1 MVIDREMARAAPTAT
16 AAANG
21 AAQNGSGESSP
32 EVHPQT
38 VGREFVRQYYTL
50 LHEAPNFLYRF
61 YSNNSSFI
69 HGGRN
74 GDDTAVTGQ
83 ANIHQRINEL
93 NFRDC
98 RAKIL

>member
-1 MVIDREMARAAPTAT
+1 MDREMTRTTLP
-16 AAANG
+16 ANANTNG
-21 AAQNGSGESSP
+21 SQNGSGESVP
-32 EVHPQT
+32 EKVNPQT

-50 LHEAPNFLYRF
+50 LHEAPNYLYRF

-69 HGGRN
+69 HGGVN
-74 GDDTAVTGQ
+74 GDESPVTGQ